1 MLVSVIVRSKDEADR
16 LRLTL
21 ASLEMQTVQP
31 EIVVVNDGSTDH
43 TAKVLAEASTKLHP
57 VIVTHPFAGGR
68 SVASNAGAARAKGDI
83 LLFLDGDTLAA
94 PNLVERH
101 IAAHAND
108 SRTIARGETYHL
120 RKTRFLKDPESATP
134 QPEHEERFA
143 RMKTKERDR
152 LRVTRQQ
159 ILTDFAGIEL
169 SAAPG
174 IYPGAAPRRLYELEM
189 DALNNYPDCPVLW
202 AAASGSNLSLRR
214 NLFNEVGGFDPEID
228 INEHRELALRLCQ
241 AGGRMRAAVGARTY
255 HLTHRIG
262 WRDPLRDL
270 NWERKFLTMHP
281 IPSVKLL
288 SVFWA
293 SVSGHDLVPPA
304 ARITSLPALAAASSG
319 EYLSNHDEIRRRIQQ
334 IPNERRQ
341 VGDR

>member
-21 ASLEMQTVQP
+21 ASLETQTVQS

-43 TAKVLAEASTKLHP
+43 TAKVLVEASTKLRL
-57 VIVTHPFAGGR
+57 VIVTHPFAAGR
-68 SVASNAGAARAKGDI
+68 SVASNAGAARARGDI

-94 PNLVERH
+94 PDLVERH
-101 IAAHAND
+101 LAAHAND
-108 SRTIARGETYHL
+108 PRTIARGETYHL
-120 RKTRFLKDPESATP
+120 RQTRFLKDPESATP
-134 QPEHEERFA
+134 QPDHEERFA
-143 RMKTKERDR
+143 RMKANERDR

-159 ILTDFAGIEL
+159 ILTDFACIEL
-169 SAAPG
+169 RAEPG

-189 DALNNYPDCPVLW
+189 DALNNHPDCPVLW
-202 AAASGSNLSLRR
+202 AAASGGNLSVRR
-214 NLFNEVGGFDPEID
+214 NFFNEVGGFDPEID

-241 AGGRMRAAVGARTY
+241 AGGRMRAVTGARTY

-270 NWERKFLTMHP
+270 NWERKFITRHP

-293 SVSGHDLVPPA
+293 SLSDHDLVPPA
-304 ARITSLPALAAASSG
+304 ARIMSLPALAAASSG
-319 EYLSNHDEIRRRIQQ
+319 NLSNHDEIRRRIQQ
-334 IPNERRQ
+334 MPNKRPQSDNR
-341 VGDR
+341 